1 MNIIICDD
9 ERLDAEHAKSILLSC
24 KGVQEED
31 ITILTPQEMHLG
43 LEVQDIKCDIAI
55 MDIEYESRQ
64 FNGITLSKE
73 INKKL
78 PLCQIIYLTWMLE
91 FAPEVYDTIH
101 CYFVLKQNEEKML
114 PRAMEKAIQIYRD
127 QVDHEIIELR
137 NHGKM
142 LYVRQADI
150 LYAERQDRV
159 VQIHTAQGTY
169 QCYQSLTKIMKLL
182 GRNFLRCH
190 GGYVVNYNYIDTVM
204 RENVILSNGTEIPIG
219 RTYRTSFHEQYMRM
233 VEQHV

>member
-1 MNIIICDD
+1 MEKLAALAKEAELVDKFQELYNGAVINTG
-9 ERLDAEHAKSILLSC
+9 ENRLVLHQMTRGQLGEPVKAD
-24 KGVQEED
+24 GVDKRTFYVEQ
-31 ITILTPQEMHLG
+31 QNR
-43 LEVQDIKCDIAI
+43 IA
-55 MDIEYESRQ
+55 
-64 FNGITLSKE
+64 
-73 INKKL
+73 
-78 PLCQIIYLTWMLE
+78 E
-91 FAPEVYDTIH
+91 FANKVHAGEIT
-101 CYFVLKQNEEKML
+101 NAAGEKFTTVVQIGIGGSDL
-114 PRAMEKAIQIYRD
+114 GPRAMEKAIQIYCD
-127 QVDHEIIELR
+127 QEDHEIIELR

-142 LYVRQADI
+142 MYIRQADI
-150 LYAERQDRV
+150 IYAERQDRI

-204 RENVILSNGTEIPIG
+204 RESVILSNGTEIPIG

>member
-1 MNIIICDD
+1 MKIIICDD
-9 ERLDAEHAKSILLSC
+9 ERMDAERAKIILLSC
-24 KGVQEED
+24 KCVQEED

-55 MDIEYESRQ
+55 MDIEYENRQ

-73 INKKL
+73 LNKKL
-78 PLCQIIYLTWMLE
+78 PLCQIIYLTWVLE
-91 FAPEVYDTIH
+91 FAPEV
-101 CYFVLKQNEEKML
+101 
-114 PRAMEKAIQIYRD
+114 
-127 QVDHEIIELR
+127 IELR

-142 LYVRQADI
+142 MYIRQADI
-150 LYAERQDRV
+150 IYAERQDRI

-204 RENVILSNGTEIPIG
+204 RESVILSNGTEIPIG

>member
-1 MNIIICDD
+1 MKIIICDD
-9 ERLDAEHAKSILLSC
+9 ERMDAERAKIILLSC
-24 KGVQEED
+24 KCVQEED

-55 MDIEYESRQ
+55 MDIEYENRQ

-73 INKKL
+73 LNKKL
-78 PLCQIIYLTWMLE
+78 PLCQIIYLTWVLE

-114 PRAMEKAIQIYRD
+114 PRAMEKAIQIYCD
-127 QVDHEIIELR
+127 QE
-137 NHGKM
+137 
-142 LYVRQADI
+142 
-150 LYAERQDRV
+150 DRI

-204 RENVILSNGTEIPIG
+204 RESVILSNGTEIPIG